1 MSETQPAVQPKIL
14 VLDIETLPNQGY
26 TWGRWDQN
34 VIRFTQESCIATF
47 VSKWLGNPK
56 IISKAL
62 PDYPGYTAGSYDDK
76 ALVQDLWNLFDEADI
91 LVAHNGD
98 SFDIKV
104 ATGRFILHGMKPP
117 SPFKT
122 IDTKKMVKEVA
133 RYNSNSLDD
142 LCGLLDLGHKIHTD
156 FDLWA
161 GCIKGDMK
169 CWNQMVKYNRMDVL
183 LLEKLYYR
191 LAPFAKIHPN
201 LTFWTGGKCP
211 KCGSDNVQY
220 RGIARCITRVYRRFQ
235 CNKCGSWGRVMKSEK
250 GVSVTTTNVPIC

>member
-1 MSETQPAVQPKIL
+1 MSKTQSSVEQPKIL
-14 VLDIETLPNQGY
+14 VCDLETLPNQGY

-47 VSKWLGNPK
+47 VCKWLGNPK

-62 PDYPGYTAGSYDDK
+62 PDYPGYTPGSYDDK
-76 ALVQDLWNLFDEADI
+76 LLVADLWKLFDEADI

-98 SFDIKV
+98 QFDIKV

-142 LCGLLDLGHKIHTD
+142 LCGLLDLGHKIRTD
-156 FDLWA
+156 FDLWE

-191 LAPFAKIHPN
+191 LAPYAKTHPN
-201 LTFWTGGKCP
+201 LTFWTRGMCP
-211 KCGSDNVQY
+211 KCGSHNIQY
-220 RGIARCITRVYRRFQ
+220 RGTVRCITRQYQRFV
-235 CNKCGSWGRVMKSEK
+235 CNDCGSWGRLALSEK
-250 GVSVTTTNVPIC
+250 EGNVKTTNAA

>member
-1 MSETQPAVQPKIL
+1 MSKTQSSVEQPKIL
-14 VLDIETLPNQGY
+14 VCDLETLPNQGY

-47 VSKWLGNPK
+47 VCKWLGNPK

-62 PDYPGYTAGSYDDK
+62 PDYPGYTPGSYDDK
-76 ALVQDLWNLFDEADI
+76 LLVADLWKLFDEADI

-98 SFDIKV
+98 QFDIKV

-142 LCGLLDLGHKIHTD
+142 LCSLLGLGKKIKTD
-156 FDLWA
+156 FDLWD
-161 GCIKGDMK
+161 GCINGDPK
-169 CWNQMVKYNRMDVL
+169 AWADMVKYNRMDVL

-191 LAPFAKIHPN
+191 LAPYAKTHPN
-201 LTFWTGGKCP
+201 LTFWTRGMCP
-211 KCGSDNVQY
+211 KCGSHNIQY
-220 RGIARCITRVYRRFQ
+220 RGTVRCITRQYQRFV
-235 CNKCGSWGRVMKSEK
+235 CNDCGSWGRLALSEK
-250 GVSVTTTNVPIC
+250 EGNVKTTNAA

>member
-1 MSETQPAVQPKIL
+1 MSEAQSAAQPKIL
-14 VLDIETLPNQGY
+14 VCDLETLPNQGY

-47 VSKWLGNPK
+47 VCKWLGNPK

-62 PDYPGYTAGSYDDK
+62 PDYPGYKPGSYDDK

-91 LVAHNGD
+91 IVAHNGD

-104 ATGRFILHGMKPP
+104 ATGRFILHGLQPP

-156 FDLWA
+156 FDLWE
-161 GCIKGDMK
+161 GCINGDPK
-169 CWNQMVKYNRMDVL
+169 SWAQMVKYNRMDVL

-191 LAPFAKIHPN
+191 LAPFAKTHPN
-201 LTFWTGGKCP
+201 LAFWTRGTCP
-211 KCGSDNVQY
+211 KCGGHDVQY
-220 RGIARCITRVYRRFQ
+220 RGVARCITRTYQRFQ
-235 CNKCGSWGRVMKSEK
+235 CNQCGSWGRTAKSDGAEVK
-250 GVSVTTTNVPIC
+250 TVNLPIC

>member
-62 PDYPGYTAGSYDDK
+62 PDYTGYTAGSYDDK
-76 ALVQDLWNLFDEADI
+76 ALVADLWNLFDEADVVI
-91 LVAHNGD
+91 AHNGD

-161 GCIKGDMK
+161 G
-169 CWNQMVKYNRMDVL
+169 
-183 LLEKLYYR
+183 
-191 LAPFAKIHPN
+191 
-201 LTFWTGGKCP
+201 
-211 KCGSDNVQY
+211 
-220 RGIARCITRVYRRFQ
+220 
-235 CNKCGSWGRVMKSEK
+235 
-250 GVSVTTTNVPIC
+250 